1 MEPPRPD
8 RLTETSGD
16 AIRESIRI
24 GVAGWSYPDWKG
36 IVYDRERGSDAL
48 RLVASLFDLVEIN
61 STFYRI
67 PPARYAESWAATVAD
82 RPRFVFTAKVPGE
95 MTHDRATKEERIREA
110 GRELLEGLAPVID
123 AGRLDV
129 LVAQFPPSFRDGAV
143 ARRRIESIV
152 EALRPVHVVVEIR
165 DTSFLQAAPGT
176 APDRDPGAKGFFD
189 FLKDLGAGFVNVDLP
204 AGRQTV
210 PPTTVNTSAV
220 GYVRFHGR
228 NRKAWFSR
236 EAGRDAKYNY
246 DYDRDELQSWAPRIL
261 EIASRTQHMH
271 VVTNNHFRGQA
282 PANALDLLEIL
293 GLSGP
298 AEIPATLLAAFPR
311 LRSSRSPAPR
321 GSGQ

>member
-8 RLTETSGD
+8 RLTEASDD
-16 AIRESIRI
+16 AIRESIRV

-176 APDRDPGAKGFFD
+176 APDLPALPEGSRDARSSVGHSRHPGARASPRWD
-189 FLKDLGAGFVNVDLP
+189 
-204 AGRQTV
+204 
-210 PPTTVNTSAV
+210 
-220 GYVRFHGR
+220 
-228 NRKAWFSR
+228 RKR
-236 EAGRDAKYNY
+236 
-246 DYDRDELQSWAPRIL
+246 
-261 EIASRTQHMH
+261 
-271 VVTNNHFRGQA
+271 
-282 PANALDLLEIL
+282 
-293 GLSGP
+293 
-298 AEIPATLLAAFPR
+298 
-311 LRSSRSPAPR
+311 
-321 GSGQ
+321 